1 MSKICPECGKSFNGS
16 QGQKYCSYR
25 CCKRHNR
32 KAKEIKHPDP
42 PKGVSIIRAFPCK
55 ECGHEVLVWERTDKR
70 TVFCCSLCEKKYW
83 KHNTSKCQKVQN
95 RKETVRKYWE
105 RMESEERPILTCPVC
120 GKEFRQKH
128 CERICS
134 DECRAKKAIEAG
146 KKIRAVRQQ
155 LKKEREEV
163 LGVEIKL
170 AKKIK
175 KGKVCAGCGVIFRAK
190 GGEEYCKTC
199 REKGVTWGI
208 E

>member
-16 QGQKYCSYR
+16 QGQKYCSFR

-32 KAKEIKHPDP
+32 
-42 PKGVSIIRAFPCK
+42 
-55 ECGHEVLVWERTDKR
+55 
-70 TVFCCSLCEKKYW
+70 
-83 KHNTSKCQKVQN
+83 
-95 RKETVRKYWE
+95 
-105 RMESEERPILTCPVC
+105 
-120 GKEFRQKH
+120 
-128 CERICS
+128 
-134 DECRAKKAIEAG
+134 RAK
-146 KKIRAVRQQ
+146 
-155 LKKEREEV
+155 
-163 LGVEIKL
+163 EIKL

>member
-25 CCKRHNR
+25 CCKKHNR

-42 PKGVSIIRAFPCK
+42 PKGVAIIRAFSCK

-70 TVFCCSLCEKKYW
+70 TVFC
-83 KHNTSKCQKVQN
+83 
-95 RKETVRKYWE
+95 
-105 RMESEERPILTCPVC
+105 
-120 GKEFRQKH
+120 
-128 CERICS
+128 
-134 DECRAKKAIEAG
+134 
-146 KKIRAVRQQ
+146 AVRQQ

-175 KGKVCAGCGVIFRAK
+175 RGKVCAGCGVIFRAK